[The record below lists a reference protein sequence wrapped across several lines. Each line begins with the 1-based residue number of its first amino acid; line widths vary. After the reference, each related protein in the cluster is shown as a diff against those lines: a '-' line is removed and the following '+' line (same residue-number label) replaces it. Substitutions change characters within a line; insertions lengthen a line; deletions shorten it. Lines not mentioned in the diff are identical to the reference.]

1 MVLVIMVKKRAA
13 IYARVSTRK
22 RKERNGEMIYQQDPE
37 TQLKPCREYCQRM
50 EWDYQEYFD
59 RESGSKADREQLN
72 QLMEDARLKK
82 FDVLVFYKLD
92 RLARSVKQLIELF
105 DFLGSK
111 NIDIVSIKDPI
122 DTTTPSGKLIF
133 HIMAAISEFE
143 RELTRQRVID
153 GIDRAKEEGKH
164 IGRKPVKLN
173 LEIAK
178 EMKKQGFSY
187 EQISEK
193 LGVSKATV
201 YLKLNP
207 EKYKK
212 YQEK

>member
-1 MVLVIMVKKRAA
+1 MVEKRAA

-22 RKERNGEMIYQQDPE
+22 RKERNGKMIYQQDPE
-37 TQLKPCREYCQRM
+37 TQFKPCREYCQRM

-59 RESGSKADREQLN
+59 RESGSKTDREQLN
-72 QLMEDARLKK
+72 QLMEDARLRK

-111 NIDIVSIKDPI
+111 GIDFVSIKDPI

-153 GIDRAKEEGKH
+153 GIDRAREDGKP
-164 IGRKPVKLN
+164 IGRKPVKFN
-173 LEIAK
+173 VEIAK
-178 EMKKQGFSY
+178 EMKRQGYSY

-207 EKYKK
+207 EKYREYRK
-212 YQEK
+212 

>member
-1 MVLVIMVKKRAA
+1 MVEKRAA

-22 RKERNGEMIYQQDPE
+22 RKERNGEMVYQQDPE

-50 EWDYQEYFD
+50 EWGYQKYFD
-59 RESGSKADREQLN
+59 RESGSKADREMLN

-82 FDVLVFYKLD
+82 FDVLIFYKLD

-105 DFLGSK
+105 DFLDSK

-153 GIDRAKEEGKH
+153 GIDRAREEGKN

-178 EMKKQGFSY
+178 EMKKQGYSY
-187 EQISEK
+187 EKISEK

-207 EKYKK
+207 EKYQK
-212 YQEK
+212 YHK

>member
-1 MVLVIMVKKRAA
+1 MGEKRAA

-22 RKERNGEMIYQQDPE
+22 WKERNGKMVYQQDPE
-37 TQLKPCREYCQRM
+37 TQLKPCREYCERM
-50 EWDYQEYFD
+50 EWDFQEYFD
-59 RESGSKADREQLN
+59 RESGSKTDRKQLN
-72 QLMEDARLKK
+72 QLMEDARLRK

-92 RLARSVKQLIELF
+92 RLARSVKQLIDLF

-153 GIDRAKEEGKH
+153 GIDRAREEGKH

-173 LEIAK
+173 VEIAR
-178 EMKKQGFSY
+178 EMKKQGYSY
-187 EQISEK
+187 EEISEK

-201 YLKLNP
+201 YFKLNP
-207 EKYKK
+207 DK
-212 YQEK
+212 YQGYMEK